1 MIKLLIIG
9 GIVIGLILV
18 YFMVITLIPGFKVQN
33 QPLAGLKSKTEKT
46 TEKDASNRK
55 DVSFTVNGDTISAW
69 LYLPDMAGATVPC
82 IVMANGSGGTKDM
95 LLEGYAL
102 RFQAAGM
109 AVLSFDYRYFGGSEG
124 APRQLIWIP
133 RQLEDYAAAVDYV
146 RGLEEIDSQ
155 RIALWGTSLSGGH
168 VITTAARDHRI
179 ACIVAQ
185 CPGVDGRASAKHAL
199 ETMGITY
206 LLRMVVHGQRDV
218 CRGLLGLSPHRIPI
232 VGKPG
237 SIGMLTTPGELEFF
251 QQFVPETFVNET
263 CARIVIRGDKYR
275 SIKYAADVRC
285 PVLMQVCEKDEII
298 PVSSARE
305 TEKLLGTYADAR
317 HYPIGHFDIYKGEHF
332 ERAVKEQLGFLQ
344 KHLFGAES

>member
-1 MIKLLIIG
+1 VEEGFRQFDEIKALD
-9 GIVIGLILV
+9 
-18 YFMVITLIPGFKVQN
+18 IPFARKVDHMTRW
-33 QPLAGLKSKTEKT
+33 KVE
-46 TEKDASNRK
+46 
-55 DVSFTVNGDTISAW
+55 F
-69 LYLPDMAGATVPC
+69 
-82 IVMANGSGGTKDM
+82 
-95 LLEGYAL
+95 
-102 RFQAAGM
+102 
-109 AVLSFDYRYFGGSEG
+109 G
-124 APRQLIWIP
+124 APINAEFIREMVSIDNIIAGVKARFLENLVDARNNGEIRDDNDPEFLWI
-133 RQLEDYAAAVDYV
+133 V
-146 RGLEEIDSQ
+146 
-155 RIALWGTSLSGGH
+155 
-168 VITTAARDHRI
+168 TAK
-179 ACIVAQ
+179 Q
-185 CPGVDGRASAKHAL
+185 AL
-199 ETMGITY
+199 ETICIKY

-275 SIKYAADVRC
+275 PIKCAADVRC

-305 TEKLLGTYADAR
+305 TEKLLGAYADAR
-317 HYPIGHFDIYKGEHF
+317 YYPIGHFDIYKGEHF